1 MKSAFYV
8 PYVPYVSAKEKF
20 NSITNEMESLKPF
33 LKIFKD
39 IQGGCASEKRII

>member
-8 PYVPYVSAKEKF
+8 PYVPYVPPKEKF
-20 NSITNEMESLKPF
+20 NSITNEMESLKPL

-39 IQGGCASEKRII
+39 IQGCASEKRII